1 MSYICMI
8 VDGSY
13 PNDIRVRKEAEAL
26 AENGRKVIVVCP
38 RKRNDKSKE
47 TFNDVEVYRIGKN
60 YTTIK
65 KGIYDSIESVFDFN
79 PFFYFG
85 LKKVFKAYT
94 IDYLHVHDLP
104 LAGTGLLFKSKV
116 KKKVY
121 LDLHENFP
129 ESLKTWFVWRRS
141 LIIKIKNALL
151 MNPKRWSKKE
161 KKYCLKYDKVICV
174 VEEMKEKL
182 IAKFGIEKEKLVVV
196 SNHEKKD
203 FAENFNKEIVQDI
216 INTSDF
222 SITYIGG
229 FGPHRGLQTAISA
242 MPEIVKVIPNAKLFL
257 VGKGSSDVET
267 KLKEIAATNKAEKYV
282 NFVGYRPFTEVATI
296 MQKSSLN
303 IIPHVSNDHTDN
315 TIPHKLFQ
323 IMMSKSLLLV
333 SSCKPLERI
342 VSKFDAGIVF
352 KANNVLDFVQKVLD
366 IYKHSKAY
374 QYKIDNAYNAVM
386 NEGENWEHESLK
398 LIKLYDT

>member
-116 KKKVY
+116 FAQSIGKNVT
-121 LDLHENFP
+121 
-129 ESLKTWFVWRRS
+129 SLRSFDRR
-141 LIIKIKNALL
+141 A
-151 MNPKRWSKKE
+151 P
-161 KKYCLKYDKVICV
+161 
-174 VEEMKEKL
+174 
-182 IAKFGIEKEKLVVV
+182 
-196 SNHEKKD
+196 
-203 FAENFNKEIVQDI
+203 
-216 INTSDF
+216 
-222 SITYIGG
+222 
-229 FGPHRGLQTAISA
+229 
-242 MPEIVKVIPNAKLFL
+242 
-257 VGKGSSDVET
+257 
-267 KLKEIAATNKAEKYV
+267 
-282 NFVGYRPFTEVATI
+282 
-296 MQKSSLN
+296 
-303 IIPHVSNDHTDN
+303 
-315 TIPHKLFQ
+315 
-323 IMMSKSLLLV
+323 
-333 SSCKPLERI
+333 
-342 VSKFDAGIVF
+342 
-352 KANNVLDFVQKVLD
+352 
-366 IYKHSKAY
+366 
-374 QYKIDNAYNAVM
+374 
-386 NEGENWEHESLK
+386 
-398 LIKLYDT
+398 